1 MKQQQPTIKT
11 ERLILRPYR
20 MEDAAELQRLIG
32 ERDVVAT
39 MTNVPYPYE
48 DGMAE
53 EWIGGRQ
60 ESFEKGK
67 TVDFVITHRQE
78 GFIIG
83 GISLSD
89 IDKQS
94 QRVEIG
100 YWLGKP
106 YWRNGY
112 GTEAARAVVKYGFE
126 VMGLHRINGR
136 HFGSNPASGRILK
149 KIGMKHEGCQRQAFK
164 KWDRFEDF
172 ELYGILRSEYEKG
185 LSS

>member
-1 MKQQQPTIKT
+1 MKQQPTITT

-20 MEDAAELQRLIG
+20 PEDAADIQRLIG

-39 MTNVPYPYE
+39 LANVPYPYE
-48 DGMAE
+48 EGMAE

-67 TVDFVITHRQE
+67 TVDLAITHRQE
-78 GFIIG
+78 GFLIG
-83 GISLSD
+83 SVSLND
-89 IDKQS
+89 IDWQS
-94 QRVEIG
+94 QRAEIG
-100 YWLGKP
+100 YWIGKP
-106 YWRNGY
+106 YWGKGY

-126 VMGLHRINGR
+126 TLGLHRINGR
-136 HFGSNPASGRILK
+136 HFGNNPASGRILK

-164 KWDRFEDF
+164 KWGKFEDF

-185 LSS
+185 LSP